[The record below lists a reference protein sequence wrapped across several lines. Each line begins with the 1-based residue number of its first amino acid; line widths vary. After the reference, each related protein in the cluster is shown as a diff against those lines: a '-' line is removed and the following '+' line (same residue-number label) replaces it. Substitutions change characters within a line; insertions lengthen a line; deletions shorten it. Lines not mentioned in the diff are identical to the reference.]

1 MKSAEAR
8 LRAASQTLALIGFA
22 GLLGLA
28 VMTSLDVLLRWLAG
42 TPIQG
47 VNDVSAV
54 VMAVVISACIPA
66 NLAMKQNI
74 SVEVFGSLAGG
85 GRAESA
91 LTAFASLVTLIFII
105 LVAWQFVPYAANL
118 PTNGDRTW
126 VLAWQVWPWWTAAS
140 VMMILAAVVQLVV
153 FLADFAALVRGG
165 NGPPEPE
172 DDPAATD
179 AHL

>member
-1 MKSAEAR
+1 MKSVEAR
-8 LRAASQTLALIGFA
+8 LRAASQTLALLGFA

-42 TPIQG
+42 APIQG
-47 VNDVSAV
+47 VNDISAV
-54 VMAVVISACIPA
+54 VMAVVISASIPA
-66 NLAMKQNI
+66 NLSMKQNI

-85 GRAESA
+85 RAKSA
-91 LTAFASLVTLIFII
+91 LSAFASLVTLIFII

-118 PTNGDRTW
+118 RTNGDRTW
-126 VLAWQVWPWWTAAS
+126 VLAWPVWPWWTAAS

-153 FLADFAALVRGG
+153 FLADLAALVRGR
-165 NGPPEPE
+165 NGPPEPD

>member
-1 MKSAEAR
+1 MKSTEAR
-8 LRAASQTLALIGFA
+8 LRAASQTLALIGCA
-22 GLLGLA
+22 GLLALA
-28 VMTSLDVLLRWLAG
+28 VMTSLDVLLRWLAE

-54 VMAVVISACIPA
+54 VMAVVISASIPA

-85 GRAESA
+85 RAKSA
-91 LTAFASLVTLIFII
+91 LAAFASLVSLIFII
-105 LVAWQFVPYAANL
+105 LVAWQIVPYTANL
-118 PTNGDRTW
+118 RVNGDRTW
-126 VLAWQVWPWWTAAS
+126 VLAWPVWPWWTAAS
-140 VMMILAAVVQLVV
+140 VMLIFAAVVQLAV
-153 FLADFAALVRGG
+153 FLADVAALVRGG
-165 NGPPEPE
+165 NSSPDPE

>member
-85 GRAESA
+85 RAKNA
-91 LTAFASLVTLIFII
+91 LGAFASLVTLIFII
-105 LVAWQFVPYAANL
+105 LVAWQIVPYTASL
-118 PTNGDRTW
+118 RTNGDRTW
-126 VLAWQVWPWWTAAS
+126 VLAWPVWPWWTAAS
-140 VMMILAAVVQLVV
+140 VMMIFAAVVQLVV
-153 FLADFAALVRGG
+153 FLADLAALVRGG

-172 DDPAATD
+172 DDPVTTD